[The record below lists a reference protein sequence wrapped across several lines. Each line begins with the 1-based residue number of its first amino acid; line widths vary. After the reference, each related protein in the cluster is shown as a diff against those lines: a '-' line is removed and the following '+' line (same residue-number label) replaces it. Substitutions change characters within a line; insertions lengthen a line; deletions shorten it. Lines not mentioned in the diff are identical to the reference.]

1 MYRARAIRDKR
12 LIYGTHLVTRA
23 FGGYIPP
30 MNRPEFELP
39 RTLVEEPMPA
49 MLDEVT
55 AWLMEQALGEAEMH
69 DLVEG
74 ACRRVNAAGIPLL
87 RMHVAFNVLHPL
99 YSGMGVTWNRDGG
112 STRETYAHL
121 DDGVAPENFQRSPH
135 YYMINHRIPMLRRRL
150 TGPEAL
156 TDFPVL
162 SDLRDLGGTDY
173 MAFLVQF
180 AQSDSDGI
188 LGSWL
193 IDRESGFTDRE
204 IGALRRIQ
212 EQLAIAARM
221 TMKTQL
227 TENVVRTYLGQDAG
241 MRVLSGKI
249 RRGDGDSIPAAIW
262 YSDLRGSTEMSET
275 LSREAYT
282 DVLNSYFNCMGGA
295 VVDAGGEILDFIGDA
310 MLAIFPI
317 VDQSGGGNGFT
328 ESEACQAGLAASRD
342 AAQRLSDVNVRRA
355 AQGDDA
361 LTYGLALHRGEMMFG
376 NIGTADRLSFSVIGP
391 SVNQVARLQDMTK
404 ELGRPV
410 LVSRAFADGCAGQFE
425 SLGQHQLRGVS
436 QPMEVLAPADS

>member
-1 MYRARAIRDKR
+1 
-12 LIYGTHLVTRA
+12 
-23 FGGYIPP
+23 
-30 MNRPEFELP
+30 
-39 RTLVEEPMPA
+39 
-49 MLDEVT
+49 
-55 AWLMEQALGEAEMH
+55 
-69 DLVEG
+69 

-99 YSGMGVTWNRDGG
+99 YSGMGVTWSREAGT
-112 STRETYAHL
+112 SHETYAHNE
-121 DDGVAPENFQRSPH
+121 DEIPPETFQRSPH
-135 YYMINHRIPMLRRRL
+135 YYMMTHRIPLLRRRL

-156 TDFPVL
+156 TDFPIL
-162 SDLRDLGGTDY
+162 TELRDLGGTDY
-173 MAFLVQF
+173 LAFLVQF

-193 IDRESGFTDRE
+193 VDRDSGFTDRE
-204 IGALRRIQ
+204 ISALRRIQ

-249 RRGDGDSIPAAIW
+249 RRGDGDTIPAAIW

-282 DVLNSYFNCMGGA
+282 EVLNSYFNCMGGA

-317 VDQSGGGNGFT
+317 AENPDVGGFT
-328 ESEACQAGLAASRD
+328 ESQACQACLAASRD
-342 AAQRLSDVNVRRA
+342 AARRLAEVNIRRA
-355 AQGDDA
+355 AQNEAD
-361 LTYGLALHRGEMMFG
+361 LSYGLALHRGEMMFG

-425 SLGQHQLRGVS
+425 SLGEHRLSGVS
-436 QPMEVLAPADS
+436 QAMEILAPTP